1 MMLLIRVPYRVE
13 ANFILKSDE
22 VFYQSVPFDSYIK
35 EVFLESGDNVAQGD
49 ALLKLDTDNLELEL
63 SSVTADLNRF
73 KREAEKARA
82 ARALADM
89 RVSEAL
95 VAQQQARLELV
106 QWRIGQATLRSPMD
120 GIMVEGD
127 LKERLGAPVNEGEVL
142 FRIARIDRL
151 YVEAEANERDIDDV
165 LMASEGE
172 IAFLSQPESKYP
184 IRINRVEPS
193 AVSKTSENVFL
204 IRTEFLESPETW
216 FRPGMSG
223 VAKLDVG
230 RRSLF
235 YIFTHRTIDFLR
247 MFFWW

>member
-1 MMLLIRVPYRVE
+1 M
-13 ANFILKSDE
+13 
-22 VFYQSVPFDSYIK
+22 
-35 EVFLESGDNVAQGD
+35 
-49 ALLKLDTDNLELEL
+49 DNLELEL
-63 SSVTADLNRF
+63 SSVTADLNRYRRRL
-73 KREAEKARA
+73 KGSRCQGS
-82 ARALADM
+82 ADT
-89 RVSEAL
+89 VSEAL
-95 VAQQQARLELV
+95 VAQQARLELV

-165 LMASEGE
+165 LMATEGE
-172 IAFLSQPESKYP
+172 IAFLSQPDRKYP

-204 IRTEFLESPETW
+204 VRTEFLESPENW

-223 VAKLDVG
+223 G
-230 RRSLF
+230 Q
-235 YIFTHRTIDFLR
+235 T
-247 MFFWW
+247 